1 MTENENVLQNEV
13 QPAPDPAPLP
23 EPVKPSKGK
32 QIGAAIKE
40 WLRKRTVALKR
51 ATHNIPF
58 VFTVIVSMLWL
69 IWLFTFSKSVYLT
82 SAATWTGMA
91 VFANTMLSIL
101 IVPLFLSAFPK
112 RKKPNIVFIVLI
124 FVFMVAIVLCDVLY
138 YIQQSNY
145 LANQDIKFLENNPCL
160 NQSLKLAIVHI
171 ALIGV
176 AALLLAFLP
185 LYKKLIL
192 KINTK
197 KVVED
202 NALTE
207 EIDTSE
213 EEQTI

>member
-112 RKKPNIVFIVLI
+112 RKKPNIVFIVL
-124 FVFMVAIVLCDVLY
+124 MVAILLCDGLY

-160 NQSLKLAIVHI
+160 NQSLTLAIVHI